1 MKMFEGDQYF
11 IRIVLTIGEGEDER
25 SLVPDDVQDLEI
37 MLGDKSKTYLEGG
50 VGYDPEN
57 GEWLYY
63 ITQEE
68 SFCFPALMKARA
80 RPKIA
85 GNVYGVDLGT
95 ISVSD
100 METRRVL

>member
-25 SLVPDDVQDLEI
+25 SLVPADIQDLEVI
-37 MLGDKSKTYLEGG
+37 IGDKSKTYLEGG
-50 VGYDPEN
+50 VSYDSEN
-57 GEWLYY
+57 EEWLYY

-68 SFCFPALMKARA
+68 SFCFPSLMKCVA

-95 ISVSD
+95 ISISD
-100 METRRVL
+100 IETRRVL